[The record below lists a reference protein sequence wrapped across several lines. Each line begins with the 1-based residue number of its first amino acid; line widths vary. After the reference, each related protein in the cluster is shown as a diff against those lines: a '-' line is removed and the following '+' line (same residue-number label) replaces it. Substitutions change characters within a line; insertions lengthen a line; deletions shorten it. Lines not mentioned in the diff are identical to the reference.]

1 MRLSFDRYEGD
12 FLVFVNEDGET
23 YDYHKNNLKE
33 PLEIGDVIEAEITD
47 GKIISFEKVP
57 GERERYAKENA
68 DLMELLKRRKN
79 KH

>member
-23 YDYHKNNLKE
+23 YDYHKNDLKE
-33 PLEIGDVIEAEITD
+33 PLEIGDVIEAEIED
-47 GKIISFEKVP
+47 GKIISFEKIP
-57 GERERYAKENA
+57 GEREKYAKENA